1 MMNDAASEAMNPSS
15 RDVVVIGG
23 GVSGLAAA
31 WQFKKAGVDVGL
43 IEAAPHV
50 GGCTRTE
57 RRDGFL
63 LEKGPFN
70 VMARDTAFEDLLE
83 DFSDV
88 APVVSADEAAGKRFI
103 YRHGRIL
110 AVPSNPFALLTTPLL
125 SFGSR
130 LRILSSFVAG
140 RRATAREETV
150 EEVATRR
157 FGREVSDT
165 MISAVV
171 AGIFA
176 GDIRKLSLRA
186 CFPKVG
192 KIDRENRSL
201 FMGGL
206 GAYFRA
212 KEARGGKPR
221 RWRGLISTQ
230 GGIGALTAAIGER
243 LGPGCVANR
252 KVDAIRHVTRGYE
265 ISLAE
270 PDGGSGIIPCR
281 RVVLAVSASE
291 AARLLEPLAPEATQI
306 INRIESASLVVLN
319 IGFKSTDVG
328 HPMQGYGF
336 LVPHDEANFPL
347 LGVLWADSVFPQH
360 APAGHRLLRVFVGG
374 SRDPRAAERSDEALL
389 DIAMTSLRD
398 LLDIRGRPVLTDV
411 CRYPKTIPQYHVGHV
426 EKIDRL
432 DAILAEHPGLR
443 LVGNYLRGISVND
456 AIAFGARTAQEMIRE
471 IGDPTGATF

>member
-1 MMNDAASEAMNPSS
+1 MNQGT

-31 WQFKKAGVDVGL
+31 WQFKKAGVDVCL
-43 IEAAPHV
+43 IEAHPQI

-70 VMARDTAFEDLLE
+70 VMARDTEFEDLLD

-88 APVVSADEAAGKRFI
+88 APVVTADDAAGKRFI
-103 YRHGRIL
+103 YRNGRII
-110 AVPSNPFALLTTPLL
+110 AVPSNPLALLTTPLL
-125 SFGSR
+125 SPTSR
-130 LRILSSFVAG
+130 LRILASFVAG
-140 RRATAREETV
+140 RRASAREETI

-157 FGREVSDT
+157 FGRQVSDT

-171 AGIFA
+171 GGIFA

-192 KIDRENRSL
+192 LIDRENRSL

-206 GAYFRA
+206 GAFRRA
-212 KEARGGKPR
+212 KAARGDKPR
-221 RWRGLISTQ
+221 RWRGLISVE
-230 GGIGALTAAIGER
+230 GGIGALTSAVGER
-243 LGPGCVANR
+243 LGPSCTLDR
-252 KVDAIRHVTRGYE
+252 KVDAIRSVEGGYE
-265 ISLAE
+265 ITVTQ
-270 PDGGSGIIPCR
+270 PDGHTGTITCN
-281 RVVLAVSASE
+281 RVVLATPAFE
-291 AARLLEPLAPEATQI
+291 AARLLEPMVPEATRI
-306 INRIESASLVVLN
+306 INSIECASLVVLN
-319 IGFKSTDVG
+319 IGFKATDVG
-328 HPMQGYGF
+328 HPMNGYGF
-336 LVPHDEANFPL
+336 LVPHDEPDFPL

-360 APAGHRLLRVFVGG
+360 APAGHRLIRVFVGG
-374 SRDPRAAERSDEALL
+374 SRDPQAAERSEEEVLGIAMKSLRGLL
-389 DIAMTSLRD
+389 DIK
-398 LLDIRGRPVLTDV
+398 GPPVLSDV

-432 DAILAEHPGLR
+432 DALVAEHPGLH

-456 AIAFGARTAQEMIRE
+456 VIAFSARTAQHITQE
-471 IGDPTGATF
+471 IESPQ

>member
-1 MMNDAASEAMNPSS
+1 MNQTS

-31 WQFKKAGVDVGL
+31 WQFKKAGVDVCL
-43 IEAAPHV
+43 IDAQRQI

-88 APVVSADEAAGKRFI
+88 APVVKADEAANKRFI
-103 YRHGRIL
+103 YRHGRII
-110 AVPSNPFALLTTPLL
+110 AVPSSPVALLTTPLL
-125 SFGSR
+125 GFGSR
-130 LRILSSFVAG
+130 LRILASFVAG
-140 RRATAREETV
+140 RRAAAREETI

-221 RWRGLISTQ
+221 RWRGLISIK
-230 GGIGALTAAIGER
+230 GGIGALTTAIGER
-243 LGPGCVANR
+243 LGPGCVAER
-252 KVDAIRHVTRGYE
+252 KVDAIRSVDGGYE
-265 ISLAE
+265 ITTEE
-270 PDGGSGIIPCR
+270 PDGNNGTIACQ
-281 RVVLAVSASE
+281 RVVLAVSATE
-291 AARLLEPLAPEATQI
+291 AARLLEPLALEATQI
-306 INRIESASLVVLN
+306 ISSIECASLVVLN
-319 IGFKSTDVG
+319 IGFKAADVG

-336 LVPHDEANFPL
+336 LVPHDERDFPL

-360 APAGHRLLRVFVGG
+360 APAGHRLIRVFVGG
-374 SRDPRAAERSDEALL
+374 SRDPQAADRSDEELL
-389 DIAMTSLRD
+389 DIATTSLRG
-398 LLDIRGRPVLTDV
+398 LLDIKGQPMLADV

-432 DAILAEHPGLR
+432 DTVVAEHPGLH
-443 LVGNYLRGISVND
+443 LIGNYLRGISVND
-456 AIAFGARTAQEMIRE
+456 VIAFGARTAQDMIRE
-471 IGDPTGATF
+471 TPAPIGETV

>member
-1 MMNDAASEAMNPSS
+1 MNQTS

-31 WQFKKAGVDVGL
+31 WQFRKAGVDVCL
-43 IEAAPHV
+43 IEAQRQI

-70 VMARDTAFEDLLE
+70 VMARDTAFENLLE

-88 APVVSADEAAGKRFI
+88 APVVTADEAAGKRFI
-103 YRHGRIL
+103 YRNGRIL
-110 AVPSNPFALLTTPLL
+110 AVPSNPVALLTTPLL
-125 SFGSR
+125 GFGSR
-130 LRILSSFVAG
+130 LRILSSFVVG

-212 KEARGGKPR
+212 KEARGGQPR
-221 RWRGLISTQ
+221 RWRGLISIK
-230 GGIGALTAAIGER
+230 GGIGALTSAIGER
-243 LGPGCVANR
+243 LGPGCV
-252 KVDAIRHVTRGYE
+252 VDRRVDTIRSVNGGYE
-265 ISLAE
+265 ISIAE
-270 PDGGSGIIPCR
+270 PNGNSGTIACR
-281 RVVLAVSASE
+281 RLVLAVSAIE

-306 INRIESASLVVLN
+306 ISSIECASLVVLN
-319 IGFKSTDVG
+319 IGFKAADVG

-336 LVPHDEANFPL
+336 LVPHDEQDFPL

-360 APAGHRLLRVFVGG
+360 APTGHRLIRVFVGG
-374 SRDPRAAERSDEALL
+374 SRDPQAAERSDKELL
-389 DIAMTSLRD
+389 EIATASLRD
-398 LLDIRGRPVLTDV
+398 LLDIKGPPVLADV
-411 CRYPKTIPQYHVGHV
+411 CRYPKTIPQYHVGHM

-432 DAILAEHPGLR
+432 DAIIAEHPGLH
-443 LVGNYLRGISVND
+443 LIGNYLRGISVND
-456 AIAFGARTAQEMIRE
+456 VIAFGTRTAQELIRE
-471 IGDPTGATF
+471 TGSPAV